1 MSRDKTQ
8 KKLRDLKTAMY
19 KRIGGGKKQGRHI
32 PRKSLRET

>member
-19 KRIGGGKKQGRHI
+19 KRIEGE
-32 PRKSLRET
+32 KSREDISPEKV